1 MYYILSLES
10 PEKCDIYIFFL
21 FNKIEI
27 IHSSVFEEFFRP
39 TNFIYMY

>member
-1 MYYILSLES
+1 MYYILILES
-10 PEKCDIYIFFL
+10 PEKYNIFFFL

-27 IHSSVFEEFFRP
+27 IHSSVFEESFWP